1 MSQKVELKIEGMACA
16 SCVAAVEKA
25 VKKLDGIVS
34 CEVNLI
40 MNSATVLYDAKKTR
54 VADMIA
60 QIEKAG
66 YHAEEKKNDTS
77 QIDRKADMKKQEEAL
92 KEQRFSLIV
101 VLCFS
106 VILLYLSMGH
116 MLPFSLPVP
125 AFINM
130 HSNPIIFA
138 LVQLFMTTIILIFGR
153 KFYIVGIP
161 ALVHG
166 NPNMDSL
173 VAIGTASAYLYSIVM
188 TARIP
193 NDGDAVMNLYY
204 ESAAIIVAL
213 VMLGKYFE
221 SRSKKRTSDAIT
233 GIMSLAPDMALI
245 YKELKAGEEQ
255 LDADTDI
262 DIEAVE
268 AGNYTEIMTEKVRV
282 EDILFIKSGSRIP
295 LDGVVIRGY
304 SSVDE
309 SMLTG
314 ESVPVDKEPGN
325 RVTGGTINQSGNIF
339 IRVTNIG
346 EDTTISKIVRI
357 MEEAQSKKA
366 PISRLADV
374 IAGYFVPVVIII
386 ALVAA
391 IIWWLNG
398 QNFFFVLQIFVTVLV
413 IACPCAL
420 GLATPTAIMVGTGVG
435 AANGILIRSGEVL
448 EIMKN
453 VDTIVLD
460 KTGTL
465 TEGKPKLVSILTL
478 EQKSEEYLLKMAASL
493 EQGSEHPLALAIVE
507 EAKARGI
514 KCYEPEQFE
523 NMPGYGVSGSIG
535 DIAIAVGNLRL
546 LEKYKISVKMEE
558 DELIIGDRNIADM
571 VSSVA
576 NRGETYVFIII
587 DEIVSGIFGIADV
600 VRDTSKEAIREMQQK
615 GIDVVMLTG
624 DSKMTADAIAKQ
636 LGIDEV
642 VAGVLP
648 ENKTEV
654 IRKKQESGR
663 KVCMVGD
670 GINDAPAL
678 IQADVGI
685 AIGGGSDIA
694 LDAGDVVLMKDDL
707 RDIMKALSLSHA
719 TIKTIKQNLF
729 WALFYNC
736 LGIPIAA
743 GILYPMSGVL
753 LSPMIAAFAMSFSSV
768 CVVGNALRLRNKK
781 L

>member
-40 MNSATVLYDAKKTR
+40 MNSATVVYDAKKTR
-54 VADMIA
+54 VADMIE

-77 QIDRKADMKKQEEAL
+77 QMDRKAEMKKQEEAL

-106 VILLYLSMGH
+106 VLLLYLSMGH

-125 AFINM
+125 AFVNM
-130 HSNPIIFA
+130 HTNPIIFA

-245 YKELKAGEEQ
+245 YKEVKSVEEQ

-262 DIEAVE
+262 DAVE
-268 AGNYTEIMTEKVRV
+268 AGNYTEIMTEKVKV
-282 EDILFIKSGSRIP
+282 EDILFIKPGSRIP

-325 RVTGGTINQSGNIF
+325 RVTGGTMNQSGYIL

-386 ALVAA
+386 ALLAA
-391 IIWWLNG
+391 IIWWFNG
-398 QNFFFVLQIFVTVLV
+398 QSFFFVLQIFVTVLV

-453 VDTIVLD
+453 VDTVVLD

-465 TEGKPKLVSILTL
+465 TEGKPKLVSILAL
-478 EQKSEEYLLKMAASL
+478 EQKSEEYLLKLAASL

-514 KCYEPEQFE
+514 KYYEPEKFE
-523 NMPGYGVSGSIG
+523 NMPGYGVAGSIG

-546 LEKYKISVKMEE
+546 LEKYKIPVKMEE
-558 DELIIGDRNIADM
+558 DELIIGDRNIADI
-571 VSSVA
+571 VSGVA
-576 NRGETYVFIII
+576 KRGETYVFIII
-587 DEIVSGIFGIADV
+587 DEIVSGIFDIADV
-600 VRDTSKEAIREMQQK
+600 VRDTSKEAIRQMQQK

-624 DSKMTADAIAKQ
+624 DSKLTADAIAKQ

-707 RDIMKALSLSHA
+707 RDIMKALSLSRA
-719 TIKTIKQNLF
+719 TIRTIKQNLF

>member
-16 SCVAAVEKA
+16 SCAAAVEKS
-25 VKKLDGIVS
+25 VKKIDGVIS

-40 MNSATVLYDAKKTR
+40 MNSAVVAYDAKKAKIT
-54 VADMIA
+54 DMIE
-60 QIEKAG
+60 QVEKAG
-66 YHAEEKKNDTS
+66 YHAEEKKTDKS
-77 QIDRKADMKKQEEAL
+77 QTDRKAEMKKQEEDL
-92 KEQRFSLIV
+92 RSQRFSLIV
-101 VLCFS
+101 VMFFS
-106 VILLYLSMGH
+106 ILLLYLSMGH

-125 AFINM
+125 SFINM
-130 HSNPIIFA
+130 HINPIIFA
-138 LVQLFMTTIILIFGR
+138 LAQLFMTTIILILGR
-153 KFYIVGIP
+153 RFYIVGIP
-161 ALVHG
+161 ALIHG
-166 NPNMDSL
+166 TPNMDSL
-173 VAIGTASAYLYSIVM
+173 VAIGTASAYLYSIAM

-193 NDGDAVMNLYY
+193 SDGDSVMNLYY

-221 SRSKKRTSDAIT
+221 SRSKKRTAEAIT
-233 GIMSLAPDMALI
+233 GIMSLAPDMALLCE
-245 YKELKAGEEQ
+245 KVKADEG
-255 LDADTDI
+255 DADT
-262 DIEAVE
+262 VE
-268 AGNYTEIMTEKVRV
+268 AGNYIEIMTEKVSV
-282 EDILFIKSGSRIP
+282 SDILFIKPGSRIP

-325 RVTGGTINQSGNIF
+325 KVTGGTMNQSGNIF
-339 IRVTNIG
+339 VRVTNIG

-386 ALVAA
+386 ALIAA
-391 IIWWLNG
+391 IAWWING
-398 QNFFFVLQIFVTVLV
+398 QSFFFVLQIFVTVLV

-420 GLATPTAIMVGTGVG
+420 GLATPTAIMVSTGVG

-453 VDTIVLD
+453 IDTIVLD

-465 TEGKPKLVSILTL
+465 TEGKPKLVSIVTL
-478 EQKSEEYLLKMAASL
+478 EHNAEDYLLKMAASL
-493 EQGSEHPLALAIVE
+493 EQGSEHPLAMAIVE

-523 NMPGYGVSGSIG
+523 NMPGYGVTGRIG
-535 DIAIAVGNLRL
+535 DTMVAVGNLRL
-546 LEKYKISVKMEE
+546 LEKYEIPFSKDAEE
-558 DELIIGDRNIADM
+558 LTIGDRNITDL
-571 VSSVA
+571 VSNVA
-576 NRGETYVFIII
+576 KRGETYVFIII
-587 DEIVSGIFGIADV
+587 DYAVSGILGIADV
-600 VRDTSKEAIREMQQK
+600 VRDTSKEAIRQMQQK
-615 GIDVVMLTG
+615 GISVVMLTG
-624 DSKMTADAIAKQ
+624 DSKLTAEAIAKE

-648 ENKTEV
+648 ENKAEM
-654 IRKKQESGR
+654 IRKKQENGR

-743 GILYPMSGVL
+743 GVLYPTSGIL

-768 CVVGNALRLRNKK
+768 CVVGNALRLRKKK